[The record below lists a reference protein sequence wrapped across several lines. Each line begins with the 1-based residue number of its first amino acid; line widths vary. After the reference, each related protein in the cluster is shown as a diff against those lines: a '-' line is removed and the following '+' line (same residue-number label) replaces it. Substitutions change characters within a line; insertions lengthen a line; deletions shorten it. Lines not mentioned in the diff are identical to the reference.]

1 MNEKN
6 KSNNTIKNILFE
18 KKFHIKYEKQI
29 LCLITAIILRLG
41 MTYLYDL
48 TEYIPDMLR
57 TRIANVLIA
66 IVIVLP
72 AFVIYKKWGAYHEPK
87 IDWKNYRQYLYG
99 IILSVPLFAI
109 QYLVL
114 HISSM
119 DNNLKDALR
128 LFRVSAP
135 MVIYCFFY
143 YFFIV
148 ALFEEFVYRVYY
160 QGELTILLGRMKWL
174 APFFSAVIFG
184 FGHIIQGTIPQ
195 VYMTFFIGLVLG
207 YAKYFCKNCTVVS
220 LVIAH
225 GLFDF
230 CSIVFGI

>member
-1 MNEKN
+1 MEKD
-6 KSNNTIKNILFE
+6 NNSLQNILFD
-18 KKFHIKYEKQI
+18 KKFHVRYEKQI
-29 LCLITAIILRLG
+29 LCLIIAIILRLG

-48 TEYIPDMLR
+48 TEYIPDMFR

-99 IILSVPLFAI
+99 IILAVPMFVIQYIAVHLSSMYSNMENATRLFGVSVPVAI
-109 QYLVL
+109 Y
-114 HISSM
+114 
-119 DNNLKDALR
+119 
-128 LFRVSAP
+128 
-135 MVIYCFFY
+135 YFFY

-160 QGELTILLGRMKWL
+160 QGELTMLLGRMKWL
-174 APFFSAVIFG
+174 APFLSALLFG
-184 FGHIIQGTIPQ
+184 FGHIIQGTMTQ
-195 VYMTFFIGLVLG
+195 VFMTFFIGLVLG

-220 LVIAH
+220 LIMAH
-225 GLFDF
+225 GIFDF
-230 CSIVFGI
+230 CSVVFNV